1 MRRSACSSALAPR
14 FFLARV
20 LRVIGSCSL
29 ACSFA
34 CFSAST
40 VVVAASLSNSAPP
53 TCVGASLPVQDSIA
67 PGVVRA
73 ARVVLS
79 GPLESAR
86 VSTSVGDLELERPLA
101 AGETLEA
108 WLPLPAESSA
118 EARTARWR
126 VEGPRDEGGLGL
138 GRARTELVLEP
149 HPAFGELD
157 PALAARALPQVARP
171 EPLGAA
177 VVALACFAA
186 ALALALVA
194 RARHGGG
201 LALAALVAAGGA
213 WGAWSLRGAVEPPEV
228 RVLEALDAAPVWL
241 LRRAGSPGLDLQE
254 VDGALRVLAPDARG
268 ALRIHSDGER
278 HRLRSTGLLVVESP
292 WVATLERLDP
302 ARNEF
307 EPLTLVHRRQSGVW
321 RVHGAWPM
329 GAALPPEVRDA
340 ATVLPPWLLAGLPAG
355 VDVWLARRADGSWLR
370 WVGRGA

>member
-1 MRRSACSSALAPR
+1 
-14 FFLARV
+14 
-20 LRVIGSCSL
+20 
-29 ACSFA
+29 
-34 CFSAST
+34 
-40 VVVAASLSNSAPP
+40 
-53 TCVGASLPVQDSIA
+53 
-67 PGVVRA
+67 
-73 ARVVLS
+73 
-79 GPLESAR
+79 
-86 VSTSVGDLELERPLA
+86 
-101 AGETLEA
+101 
-108 WLPLPAESSA
+108 
-118 EARTARWR
+118 
-126 VEGPRDEGGLGL
+126 
-138 GRARTELVLEP
+138 
-149 HPAFGELD
+149 
-157 PALAARALPQVARP
+157 
-171 EPLGAA
+171 
-177 VVALACFAA
+177 LACFAA